1 MVVPLLLED
10 VRATAPPDTDEDA
23 RRLHNEEARSLERA
37 QQREQL
43 DNLRQDRE
51 QRKRYAERLFKL
63 VVSWLIAIWLTV
75 IFAGVKFPSWLRWSF
90 ELSDSI
96 LIALI
101 TSTTASVLGLFAI
114 VANYLYPKK

>member
-23 RRLHNEEARSLERA
+23 RRLHDEEARSLERA